1 MSATFYSGFKDT
13 DSVLSF
19 LMDNI
24 YSAFQMRSNICVVL
38 KDSQSKQDFEVKQKQ
53 KYFESSKIE
62 YLYAKNIEFLET
74 EPQEQFDE
82 IHIFSDKV
90 ANLDINLSKN
100 VYVYTTS
107 TDEDVNK
114 ASRTLYTNLKLKNFE
129 LKHEAI

>member
-53 KYFESSKIE
+53 KYFENSKIE

-100 VYVYTTS
+100 VYVYTTLA
-107 TDEDVNK
+107 DEDVNK

>member
-53 KYFESSKIE
+53 KYFENSKIE

-107 TDEDVNK
+107 VDEDVNK